1 MNISENLNVTEGTVD
16 EAAKKATLAIYILT
30 FVFGSTGNLLV
41 LLVVTKKHTRSI
53 NDTFIVHLAVSDLS
67 FIFLCLP
74 VFIYMKVSDFRGSLV
89 YCKIIWPM
97 MTISFCAGIFT
108 VTLMAIHRC
117 KAILRPFD
125 SALEKRRLVLC
136 FVVIWILSFLV
147 ALPLIIIAK
156 VGPSGAC
163 YEDWPTNDHKR
174 AYTAV
179 LAGLQYFVPLTIIA
193 GAYITIGGELFFSKR
208 RSSFTSQ
215 ARTTEEARKQ
225 ENKKIA
231 KILAT
236 IIVSFAAFMLP
247 THVAWLLVDFGTKSG
262 QETAEVIF
270 KFSDLLAVFHSC
282 LNPLIYGTVTRQ
294 FRQDYMRYLSFIF
307 CCNKTAYLPKTCQK
321 NCCAHMIEQNRQRAG
336 YHTCTRSERS
346 ERSHN
351 MIEMNHLGPAQSTK
365 LISVVG

>member
-1 MNISENLNVTEGTVD
+1 MNVSDNINGTAGTVD
-16 EAAKKATLAIYILT
+16 EAARIATLGIFILT

-41 LLVVTKKHTRSI
+41 ILVVAKKQTRTI

-67 FIFLCLP
+67 FFLLCLP
-74 VFIYMKVSDFRGSLV
+74 VFIYMQVSDFRGSLI

-97 MTISFCAGIFT
+97 MTVSFCAGIFT
-108 VTLMAIHRC
+108 VTLMATHRC

-125 SALEKRRLVLC
+125 STLEKRQLVLC
-136 FVVIWILSFLV
+136 FAAIWALSFLV

-163 YEDWPTNDHKR
+163 YEFWPTADHKR

-179 LAGLQYFVPLTIIA
+179 LAGLQYFVPLVIIA
-193 GAYITIGGELFFSKR
+193 VAYIRIGGELFLSKR

-215 ARTTEEARKQ
+215 VRTAEEARKQ
-225 ENKKIA
+225 ENKRIA

-236 IIVSFAAFMLP
+236 IVVSFAVCMLP
-247 THVAWLLVDFGTKSG
+247 THVAWLLVDFSDKSG

-282 LNPLIYGTVTRQ
+282 LNPLIYGTVARQ
-294 FRQDYMRYLSFIF
+294 FRQDYVRYLSFLL
-307 CCNKTAYLPKTCQK
+307 CYNKTNYLPKKCQK
-321 NCCAHMIEQNRQRAG
+321 GCCVDSNRQRVG
-336 YHTCTRSERS
+336 YNTCRRRENQL
-346 ERSHN
+346 ELN
-351 MIEMNHLGPAQSTK
+351 YLGPSHSTK
-365 LISVVG
+365 LISELV

>member
-1 MNISENLNVTEGTVD
+1 MNISDNNNATGETVD
-16 EAAKKATLAIYILT
+16 EAARKATLGIFVLT

-41 LLVVTKKHTRSI
+41 LLVVAKKHTRTI

-67 FIFLCLP
+67 FILLCLP
-74 VFIYMKVSDFRGSLV
+74 VFIYMQVSDFRGSLV

-97 MTISFCAGIFT
+97 MTVSFCAGIFT
-108 VTLMAIHRC
+108 VTLMAVHRC

-125 SALEKRRLVLC
+125 STLEKRKLALC

-156 VGPSGAC
+156 VGPSGYC
-163 YEDWPTNDHKR
+163 HEDWPTSDHKR

-179 LAGLQYFVPLTIIA
+179 LAGLQYFVPLIIIA
-193 GAYITIGGELFFSKR
+193 VAYIRIGGELFFSKR

-215 ARTTEEARKQ
+215 ARTAEEARKQ

-236 IIVSFAAFMLP
+236 IVASFAVCMLP
-247 THVAWLLVDFGTKSG
+247 THVAWLLVDFGGKSG
-262 QETAEVIF
+262 QEKAEVIF

-282 LNPLIYGTVTRQ
+282 LNPVIYGTVTRQ
-294 FRQDYMRYLSFIF
+294 FRQDYVRYLSFIF
-307 CCNKTAYLPKTCQK
+307 CCKKTTNLPKTCQK
-321 NCCAHMIEQNRQRAG
+321 GCCVEIIEHTRQRAG
-336 YHTCTRSERS
+336 YNTCSRSQDLL
-346 ERSHN
+346 
-351 MIEMNHLGPAQSTK
+351 EMNYRGTVVSTK
-365 LISVVG
+365 LISEVV